1 MAGKE
6 PKSFAPKD
14 PAKLDPP
21 KDDPIS
27 RADLA
32 KCNGTII
39 LSS

>member
-1 MAGKE
+1 MASKE

-14 PAKLDPP
+14 PPKLDPP